1 MIRGRA
7 QVDHRYVTELLNVL
21 IDENLLD
28 EAWHLAVAH
37 PNDLHE
43 SQWFRLIELWE
54 IGHPADVIAPYQDL
68 IELRLAMTGDK
79 YRYSKVVKTI
89 ARLGEAYRRSGDEDG
104 FADYL
109 ADLRIR
115 HKRKT
120 SFIARLDRAGLR
132 R

>member
-1 MIRGRA
+1 M
-7 QVDHRYVTELLNVL
+7 
-21 IDENLLD
+21 IDENLLY

-54 IGHPADVIAPYQDL
+54 IGHPADLIAPYQDL

-79 YRYSKVVKTI
+79 YRYSKAVKTI

-104 FADYL
+104 FAGYL

-132 R
+132 S